1 MLEKIKKIR
10 KWGVD
15 GGFDFDIEA
24 RMHPPIAPPT
34 QHLALGLG
42 FNLAR
47 PLSDGLAPPI
57 SLIVPTSRRACP
69 LLLQRLL

>member
-47 PLSDGLAPPI
+47 PQSGGLAP
-57 SLIVPTSRRACP
+57 RRRIP
-69 LLLQRLL
+69 L